1 MKPIYRGDNKTY
13 TLSFK
18 DSAGNVIDITGWKVY
33 FTMKQRITQSDDEA
47 AVRIDVTTHDDPTN
61 GLSSI
66 HLANSQTDGLIP
78 GEYFYDI
85 QVKKSDEMVTTLV
98 VGKIKVEADVTRR
111 ENWWVIL
118 I

>member
-66 HLANSQTDGLIP
+66 HLANSQTDDLIP

-85 QVKKSDEMVTTLV
+85 QVKKPDEMVTTLV

-111 ENWWVIL
+111 EN
-118 I
+118 